1 MTDDSDVE
9 SLTPPHEKEIEP
21 EAPPVDEVERS
32 PPQSPSSLYELFGA
46 KNKIE
51 IESQQPLS
59 KLIKNVNHSWLDETE
74 TLSTVQSTVDST
86 IRHWQCYAVD
96 EEPTINI
103 PVPKKVKLDSVPC
116 SFMVAQE
123 IGGKRSN
130 VLMRTLFDSGSQ
142 ANLIHKSAIPPD
154 VRLEAL
160 GAQQQLN
167 TIAGQYSS
175 SYKVP
180 IKDIALPEFDRHRK
194 IDGAYAFVF
203 DTPCRYHCILGSG
216 FLTKAG
222 IDIKFSEKQVEWFGN
237 TIPLRNPNDFTPEDL
252 AFALTVCK

>member
-1 MTDDSDVE
+1 M
-9 SLTPPHEKEIEP
+9 TPPHEKEVEP
-21 EAPPVDEVERS
+21 EAPPAEEVEHS
-32 PPQSPSSLYELFGA
+32 PPQSPSSLYEPFGA

-130 VLMRTLFDSGSQ
+130 V
-142 ANLIHKSAIPPD
+142 
-154 VRLEAL
+154 
-160 GAQQQLN
+160 
-167 TIAGQYSS
+167 
-175 SYKVP
+175 
-180 IKDIALPEFDRHRK
+180 
-194 IDGAYAFVF
+194 
-203 DTPCRYHCILGSG
+203 
-216 FLTKAG
+216 
-222 IDIKFSEKQVEWFGN
+222 
-237 TIPLRNPNDFTPEDL
+237 
-252 AFALTVCK
+252 